1 MQELI
6 WMYNKMRLIPRI
18 LNSSVWNI
26 FWNTRRDVFLTPGD
40 LKQGG
45 HRLGSSETAKEWGV
59 FGDKSPSYKPRCPN
73 ENCRC
78 SEKARSFNHIRTLKK
93 RKRCLW
99 WSHFLMCMCVLSHVW
114 LFATPW
120 TVAQVPLSM
129 GFFRQ
134 LYWSELPLPPIGD
147 LSDSGIKPKSL
158 VSPALVGGYFA
169 TVPPGK
175 PQFFDGWPSN

>member
-114 LFATPW
+114 LFATLW
-120 TVAQVPLSM
+120 TAAHQASLSK
-129 GFFRQ
+129 GFPRQ
-134 LYWSELPLPPIGD
+134 EHWRGLPFPSPGD
-147 LSDSGIKPKSL
+147 LSDSGIKPTFPASSAFVGRFFSTELPEKPF
-158 VSPALVGGYFA
+158 SP
-169 TVPPGK
+169 
-175 PQFFDGWPSN
+175 